1 MTPWSPDLDLT
12 SFYKRAAAK
21 GYENN
26 ATQHMLVNCFSRER
40 HSQTWIMY
48 YNDQAVGSVA
58 SHSIDL
64 PELGPD
70 AYRICART
78 CVLTDMLPQQ
88 SLRTI
93 KGITTHQNY
102 TAQYFMPTC
111 IEWTPQQSNRYIT
124 STDQAVGSQRLVNKI
139 FCPALEAVGVL
150 EFAGTYLY
158 RSTKQNFWR
167 VNVKKFYEELNTYR
181 RWD

>member
-1 MTPWSPDLDLT
+1 MTPWSPELDLT
-12 SFYKRAAAK
+12 NFYSRAAAK

-26 ATQHMLVNCFSRER
+26 ATQQMLVDCFARER

-48 YNDQAVGSVA
+48 YGDQAAGSVA

-78 CVLTDMLPQQ
+78 CVLTDLLPRT

-93 KGITTHQNY
+93 TGIINHQNY
-102 TAQYFMPTC
+102 TAQYLMPTC
-111 IEWTPQQSNRYIT
+111 IEWTPPWADLYIT
-124 STDQAVGSQRLVNKI
+124 STDQEVGSQRLVNRI
-139 FCPALEAVGVL
+139 FCPALEATGVL
-150 EFAGTYLY
+150 EFAGKYLY
-158 RSTKQNFWR
+158 RNTEQNFWR
-167 VNVKKFYEELNTYR
+167 VNVNRFYEELNTYG
-181 RWD
+181 RWE